1 MNPNRMP
8 NLQGEGVKDESA
20 SSISN
25 VHGRLH
31 DNFWIAYD
39 ALDLGQNN
47 MALLKKGIELAK
59 EMQQAIVRVGN
70 GLIDKREI
78 KVAQQFR
85 YCMLENNHLKDTQ
98 LFEYPLALIKLAHFI
113 MDCRK
118 ERFSKT
124 KHQPLVISV
133 KNVQKKTNLVV
144 AVIGLNRDS
153 DTTRN
158 DFSKRFKNAAE
169 KCNMR
174 MKHDGFDSAMI
185 EMRSQDWPEFIQ
197 ELANMNSDYI

>member
-1 MNPNRMP
+1 
-8 NLQGEGVKDESA
+8 
-20 SSISN
+20 
-25 VHGRLH
+25 
-31 DNFWIAYD
+31 
-39 ALDLGQNN
+39 
-47 MALLKKGIELAK
+47 
-59 EMQQAIVRVGN
+59 
-70 GLIDKREI
+70 
-78 KVAQQFR
+78 
-85 YCMLENNHLKDTQ
+85 
-98 LFEYPLALIKLAHFI
+98 

-118 ERFSKT
+118 EHYSKT

-144 AVIGLNRDS
+144 AVIGPNRDS

-197 ELANMNSDYI
+197 ELANMNSDYN